1 MNYDKELF
9 NEIFECVG
17 SVLTDTTDLP
27 TIHDDF
33 YKSIAMDFCPQL
45 LIEVYNAT
53 KENFKEP
60 KRSLELAFA
69 AGCFCRMV
77 YDISKLD
84 ESEKYMNISSTLSN
98 AVFSIDGMLVGLL
111 LNSDAAKAKETFRIA
126 QSLAVEDCL
135 YLTHQ
140 KSIKL
145 GDDGILKETM
155 TVLYAVFLLG
165 CAQKIEYK

>member
-1 MNYDKELF
+1 MNYNEELF
-9 NEIFECVG
+9 DEIIECIG

-27 TIHDDF
+27 IIRDDF
-33 YKSIAMDFCPQL
+33 YQSIAMDYCSEL

-53 KENFKEP
+53 KEDFKEP
-60 KRSLELAFA
+60 KRMLELAFA

-77 YDISKLD
+77 NDVSKLE
-84 ESEKYMNISSTLSN
+84 ESEKYINITSALNN
-98 AVFSIDGMLVGLL
+98 AVLTIDGMLVGLL

-140 KSIKL
+140 KSIIL
-145 GDDGILKETM
+145 GDDGVLKDT
-155 TVLYAVFLLG
+155 TTILYAMFLLG
-165 CAQKIEYK
+165 CAQKIKYE